1 MDPSR
6 PRNSKQVTYGSSSRR
21 SISKNI
27 SGNESAPSP
36 APARRTLASRSS
48 KIGISGYENANA
60 DKRPRT
66 PGTTKAAAAAG
77 SQKATDDNVYD
88 IPSSDDENAN
98 LILQRKRRRGGAPKS
113 SISTLQISDLIASE
127 DDKQNGDSILSS
139 KIPETHTQVT
149 PARARVTPQDRKRVQ
164 GQKRDIETQQPSPK
178 KPKTPTPSK
187 FSRSSRSQKY
197 VSSSEDE
204 LQKQVPAKGSPQY
217 KEPELEAS
225 AKSLSPISSPISSRP
240 QKSTN
245 MTIGNTTP
253 GRRRLVDALGT
264 RERSIDRTSS
274 NGFTDSQLSSPV
286 ASQSPIRPRD
296 TGAES
301 LSNSQRDLLAP
312 EPTTAPSPHFLGGK
326 VTYARQ
332 RSFLDDLNLS
342 GDISAGIEGDDL
354 FSPKGL
360 TEALPRARLYEID
373 DVTNDDGAVRSIH
386 ELRQAGGNARYRS
399 AIESIFE
406 DIEDAQISVSGR
418 CGALAQIC
426 GKLLDPKQ
434 ARQFAECGFD
444 KRIVDCLSRDL
455 DLVSATLAFSA
466 FGLSCAGR
474 SLPYIIATAAWPK
487 LLETAPLLLSVQKDV
502 SVVARARENNLS
514 KVTQGIVQDI
524 APKIQSKLFADVDGS
539 EFSPCLL
546 ALFCLRVTI
555 SAFKEKGETPSG
567 LSTGLLRQLVD
578 LLLSECTPESKQPIG
593 KGRSQVLVLGLV
605 LLETHTT
612 SSSLLRD
619 EYCDALKSLPALHSL
634 LQVPNDSDEVGRELQ
649 NLYIRVI
656 LNVTNSSADL
666 CDHYATSPM
675 IEALAEI
682 VTSKFN
688 ELNGV
693 TLSQP
698 EGISSLDTV
707 ILTLGAL
714 INLTEQSEKSRIMF
728 LNTSRDSQSIL
739 DQLVHL
745 FLEHV
750 ESTAQADSVPEV
762 HHNVAVG
769 YLAVLLLSLCLDRGV
784 RLQVKE
790 ILQPKDL
797 SVVMSTVDEFM
808 QYHQK
813 IEQELHPM
821 QDSSETGGFLGR
833 LQDLVGQIQFIEG

>member
-6 PRNSKQVTYGSSSRR
+6 PRNRKQVTYGSASRR
-21 SISKNI
+21 SISENI
-27 SGNESAPSP
+27 PENKAAPSP
-36 APARRTLASRSS
+36 TPARRTLASRSP
-48 KIGISGYENANA
+48 KAGISGNANANA

-66 PGTTKAAAAAG
+66 PGTTKAVAVATAG
-77 SQKATDDNVYD
+77 SQNPPDDNVYD
-88 IPSSDDENAN
+88 IPSSDDENVN
-98 LILQRKRRRGGAPKS
+98 LILQRKRRRGGGGPKTS
-113 SISTLQISDLIASE
+113 TNTLQISDLIASE
-127 DDKQNGDSILSS
+127 DDKQNGDRILDS
-139 KIPETHTQVT
+139 KPTETHSEMT
-149 PARARVTPQDRKRVQ
+149 PARARVTMQDRKRVQ
-164 GQKRDIETQQPSPK
+164 GQKRDTETQQPSPK
-178 KPKTPTPSK
+178 KPKTPTPSTHNRN
-187 FSRSSRSQKY
+187 SRSRKY
-197 VSSSEDE
+197 ASSSEDE
-204 LQKQVPAKGSPQY
+204 LQKLVSPKYSPQE
-217 KEPELEAS
+217 KEPKFEAS
-225 AKSLSPISSPISSRP
+225 AKSLSPLPSRP
-240 QKSTN
+240 QTYTN
-245 MTIGNTTP
+245 TTAGNTTP

-264 RERSIDRTSS
+264 RERSLDRTSS

-301 LSNSQRDLLAP
+301 LSNSQRELLAQ

-342 GDISAGIEGDDL
+342 GDISAGVEGDSL

-360 TEALPRARLYEID
+360 TEALPRARLYEIND
-373 DVTNDDGAVRSIH
+373 ATNDDGAVRSIH

-434 ARQFAECGFD
+434 ARQFVECGFD

-455 DLVSATLAFSA
+455 DLVSATLAFSV

-487 LLETAPLLLSVQKDV
+487 LLETVPLLLAVQKDV
-502 SVVARARENNLS
+502 TAMACDRENNLS
-514 KVTQGIVQDI
+514 KVAQGIVQDI
-524 APKIQSKLFADVDGS
+524 APQIKSKLFVDDDDL

-555 SAFKEKGETPSG
+555 SAFQEKGETPSG
-567 LSTGLLRQLVD
+567 LSTELLRQLVD
-578 LLLSECTPESKQPIG
+578 LLLSECSPESKQPIG
-593 KGRSQVLVLGLV
+593 RGRSQVLVLGLV

-619 EYCDALKSLPALHSL
+619 EHCDALKSLPALHSL
-634 LQVPNDSDEVGRELQ
+634 LQVPDNSDEAGQELQ

-682 VTSKFN
+682 VMSKFN
-688 ELNGV
+688 DLNGD
-693 TLSQP
+693 TPSQS

-714 INLTEQSEKSRIMF
+714 INLTEQSEKSRVMF
-728 LNTSRDSQSIL
+728 LNTSRGSESIL

-750 ESTAQADSVPEV
+750 ESIAQADSVPEV

-769 YLAVLLLSLCLDRGV
+769 YLAVLLLSLCLDRDV
-784 RLQVKE
+784 RLKVKE
-790 ILQPKDL
+790 ILHPKGL

-813 IEQELHPM
+813 IELELHPM
-821 QDSSETGGFLGR
+821 QNSNETGGFLGR
-833 LQDLVGQIQFIEG
+833 LQELVGQIQFIE

>member
-1 MDPSR
+1 MDSSR
-6 PRNSKQVTYGSSSRR
+6 PRNRKQVTYGSSSKDR

-27 SGNESAPSP
+27 PGNENEAPSP
-36 APARRTLASRSS
+36 ARARRTLASRSS
-48 KIGISGYENANA
+48 KIGISGNENAIV

-66 PGTTKAAAAAG
+66 PGATKAATSTG
-77 SQKATDDNVYD
+77 SQKATDDQIYD
-88 IPSSDDENAN
+88 IPSSDDENVN
-98 LILQRKRRRGGAPKS
+98 LVLQRKRRRGGPQN

-127 DDKQNGDSILSS
+127 DDKRNGNGIMDSTT
-139 KIPETHTQVT
+139 ETRTEIT
-149 PARARVTPQDRKRVQ
+149 PARTRVTLQDRKRVP
-164 GQKRDIETQQPSPK
+164 GQKRDTETQQPSPK
-178 KPKTPTPSK
+178 KPKTPRTPRTPKTPKTPATFSK
-187 FSRSSRSQKY
+187 SSNPQKY

-204 LQKQVPAKGSPQY
+204 LQKPVPTKASPQQ
-217 KEPELEAS
+217 KEPELEPS
-225 AKSLSPISSPISSRP
+225 AKSLSPIPSRP
-240 QKSTN
+240 QEYRYTKS
-245 MTIGNTTP
+245 GNTTP

-274 NGFTDSQLSSPV
+274 NSYPDSQLSSPV
-286 ASQSPIRPRD
+286 ASQSPIKPRD

-301 LSNSQRDLLAP
+301 LSNSQREVLAA

-332 RSFLDDLNLS
+332 RSFLDDLNLT

-373 DVTNDDGAVRSIH
+373 DVADDDGAVRSIH

-426 GKLLDPKQ
+426 EKLLDPKQ
-434 ARQFAECGFD
+434 ARQFVECGFD

-466 FGLSCAGR
+466 FGLSSAGR
-474 SLPYIIATAAWPK
+474 SLPYILATAAWPK

-502 SVVARARENNLS
+502 CVVARARENNVS

-524 APKIQSKLFADVDGS
+524 VPQIQSKLFADVDGS

-546 ALFCLRVTI
+546 ALFCLKVTI
-555 SAFKEKGETPSG
+555 SAFQAKGETPSG
-567 LSTGLLRQLVD
+567 LSTSLLRQLVD
-578 LLLSECTPESKQPIG
+578 LLLSECSPESKETMG
-593 KGRSQVLVLGLV
+593 KERSQVLVLGLV

-619 EYCDALKSLPALHSL
+619 EYSDTLKSLPALHSL
-634 LQVPNDSDEVGRELQ
+634 LQVTDDSDEIGQELQ

-666 CDHYATSPM
+666 CDHYATSSM

-682 VTSKFN
+682 VMSKFN
-688 ELNGV
+688 DLNGE
-693 TLSQP
+693 TLSQSA
-698 EGISSLDTV
+698 GISSLDTV

-714 INLTEQSEKSRIMF
+714 INLTEQSETSRVMF
-728 LNTSRDSQSIL
+728 LNTSRESESESESKSIL
-739 DQLVHL
+739 EQLVHL

-750 ESTAQADSVPEV
+750 ESTAQV
-762 HHNVAVG
+762 
-769 YLAVLLLSLCLDRGV
+769 C
-784 RLQVKE
+784 
-790 ILQPKDL
+790 
-797 SVVMSTVDEFM
+797 T
-808 QYHQK
+808 
-813 IEQELHPM
+813 LHYWP
-821 QDSSETGGFLGR
+821 GGPGALTNTIPGR
-833 LQDLVGQIQFIEG
+833 FRSRSPP

>member
-6 PRNSKQVTYGSSSRR
+6 PRNRKQVTYGSSSRR

-27 SGNESAPSP
+27 SGHESAPSP
-36 APARRTLASRSS
+36 APTRRTLASRSS
-48 KIGISGYENANA
+48 KTGISGNEDANANANA

-66 PGTTKAAAAAG
+66 PGKTKAVAAAG
-77 SQKATDDNVYD
+77 SQKATDDHVYD
-88 IPSSDDENAN
+88 IPSSDDENVN
-98 LILQRKRRRGGAPKS
+98 LILQRKRRRGGPKG

-127 DDKQNGDSILSS
+127 DDKQNGDSMLGS
-139 KIPETHTQVT
+139 KIMQNHTQTT
-149 PARARVTPQDRKRVQ
+149 PARARVTLQDRKRVQ

-178 KPKTPTPSK
+178 KPKTPTRST
-187 FSRSSRSQKY
+187 FGRSSRPQKY

-204 LQKQVPAKGSPQY
+204 LQQPVPQPVPAKDSPQK
-217 KEPELEAS
+217 KEPELEPS

-240 QKSTN
+240 QKYTHT
-245 MTIGNTTP
+245 TIGNTTP

-301 LSNSQRDLLAP
+301 LSNSQRELLAP

-360 TEALPRARLYEID
+360 TEALPRARLYEIED
-373 DVTNDDGAVRSIH
+373 ATNDDGAVRSIH

-466 FGLSCAGR
+466 FGLSSAGR

-487 LLETAPLLLSVQKDV
+487 LLETAPILLSVQKDV
-502 SVVARARENNLS
+502 SVVACARENNLS

-524 APKIQSKLFADVDGS
+524 APKIQSKLFADVDDS
-539 EFSPCLL
+539 EFSPRLL

-555 SAFKEKGETPSG
+555 SAFQEKGESPSG

-578 LLLSECTPESKQPIG
+578 ILLSECSHGSKQPIG

-612 SSSLLRD
+612 SSSLLQD

-634 LQVPNDSDEVGRELQ
+634 LQVPGDSDEVGQELQ

-682 VTSKFN
+682 S
-688 ELNGV
+688 
-693 TLSQP
+693 

-714 INLTEQSEKSRIMF
+714 INLTEQSEKSRAMF
-728 LNTSRDSQSIL
+728 LNTSRESAAESESIL

-821 QDSSETGGFLGR
+821 QNGNETGGFLGR